1 MRTTTVSSLS
11 LRDLEYAVAVARERH
26 FGRAAERCGVSQAAL
41 SEQLRKLEGVLG
53 VTLFE
58 RTKRHVEPTARGITI
73 IAQAETLLNDARRFL
88 ENAQRSAEPLTG
100 ELRLGVIA
108 TLGPYYLPTLL
119 HKGRE
124 RFPRLVLHLTEG
136 RTAELLARLRAG
148 ELDAVL
154 LALPIPTDGVTV
166 EPLFFEPFRLACPLD
181 HPLALRETVRLRD
194 LTRERLLLMEEGH
207 CMRDQAIELCK
218 VRRLDPHTRV
228 ASSLEMLRHMIA
240 AGEGYSVL
248 PFMATQRHADMGG
261 LIRFRDLEDAAAGRR
276 IGLVWRATETRAGDL
291 RAVADFMKQTLP
303 PGTLA
308 LTATGTPIPLPPATA
323 APTTDLPA
331 NRPAVVGSRS
341 GTADTT

>member
-1 MRTTTVSSLS
+1 MRTRTVSSLS
-11 LRDLEYAVAVARERH
+11 LRDLEYAVAVAHERH

-41 SEQLRKLEGVLG
+41 SEQVRKLESVLG

-58 RTKRHVEPTARGITI
+58 RTKRHVEPTARGLVL
-73 IAQAETLLNDARRFL
+73 IAQAELLLADAHRFL
-88 ENAQRSAEPLTG
+88 DNAQRSAEPFTG

-119 HKGRE
+119 HKGRA

-136 RTAELLARLRAG
+136 RTAELLARLRRS

-154 LALPIPTDGVTV
+154 LALPIPAEGLTV
-166 EPLFFEPFRLACPLD
+166 APLFFEPFRLACPLD
-181 HPLALRETVRLRD
+181 HPLASHTGVRLRD
-194 LTRERLLLMEEGH
+194 LTRGKLLLMEEGH

-248 PFMATQRHADMGG
+248 PLLAAQDHADMGG
-261 LIRFRDLEDAAAGRR
+261 LICFRDLADADAGRR
-276 IGLVWRATETRAGDL
+276 IGLVWRATETRADDL
-291 RAVADFMKQTLP
+291 RAVAAFMALTLP
-303 PGTLA
+303 PGTA
-308 LTATGTPIPLPPATA
+308 PIA
-323 APTTDLPA
+323 
-331 NRPAVVGSRS
+331 
-341 GTADTT
+341 